1 MPSLST
7 FHFSSSPS
15 PVHPQQAAPSTST
28 PSYTRDFLTTSAGDS
43 TCPHKPPQ
51 LLRQVRALVALLQLP
66 VQDDAASPPPCCTHA
81 GTSHSLVG
89 LFDRS
94 RFHFMNSHVFIQPAT
109 LHLSSKKQVS
119 PATRMPIADDSNI
132 PTLPVVPERRIHL
145 FRPTSGRHTS
155 RDQLQRHPNHN
166 RAHYSPNNT
175 HQESTWTPLTFSYW
189 PA

>member
-15 PVHPQQAAPSTST
+15 PVHRQQAAPSTST
-28 PSYTRDFLTTSAGDS
+28 PSCTRDFLTTSAGDS

-51 LLRQVRALVALLQLP
+51 LLRQARALVALLQLP

-89 LFDRS
+89 LFDRY
-94 RFHFMNSHVFIQPAT
+94 RFHFMNSHVFTQPAT

-132 PTLPVVPERRIHL
+132 PHFPSCQNGGFISFDAADRPQAATCHVISYNDTPTTTEYTTHPATLTKN
-145 FRPTSGRHTS
+145 RPG
-155 RDQLQRHPNHN
+155 HP
-166 RAHYSPNNT
+166 
-175 HQESTWTPLTFSYW
+175 
-189 PA
+189 